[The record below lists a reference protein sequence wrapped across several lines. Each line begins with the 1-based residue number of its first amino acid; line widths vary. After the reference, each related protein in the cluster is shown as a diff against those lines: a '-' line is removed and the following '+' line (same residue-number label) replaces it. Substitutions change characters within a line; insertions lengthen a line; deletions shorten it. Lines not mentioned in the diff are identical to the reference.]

1 MVYGVDARDI
11 WSFDGSN
18 FVGIGNQR
26 VKNWFY
32 DNLDPANYDR
42 VFMESNTQKNQIE
55 IYFPDENS
63 TNGVPNKMISYR
75 YDIDCWNAP
84 RDVDDATLACESPI
98 WLDSTDSSLPYWT
111 PNKGSRTTVYA
122 RGVADSRLI
131 QKDQG
136 FAWYDDTPIVS
147 EFRRDNIKLLPDYSG
162 KLLVHRILPE
172 VVNLGAYPDSF
183 DDELPVDPE
192 TSTHKGNITVTIEGA
207 NSVGSAPT
215 AKTPVTIPVDA
226 NGNTIS
232 QSPWAQI
239 NQNAFRVNSL
249 ILSNTSNNDIWM
261 CSAATWQYTQTEDD
275 H

>member
-32 DNLDPANYDR
+32 DNLDPDNYDR

-55 IYFPDENS
+55 IYFPDANAV
-63 TNGVPNKMISYR
+63 NGVPNKMISYR
-75 YDIDCWNAP
+75 YDLDCWNAP

-98 WLDSTDSSLPYWT
+98 WLNSTDSSLPYWT

-122 RGVADSRLI
+122 RGVENSKLI

-136 FAWYDDTPIVS
+136 FAWYDDTPIIS

-172 VVNLGAYPDSF
+172 VVNIGAYPDSG
-183 DDELPVDPE
+183 DDELPVDPA